1 MKDRAGRG
9 FFSLM
14 LSVKSLLRPVVF
26 GVAAIVFAQ
35 SHNGIAGYLR
45 RPDFAELARRSAWR
59 TDRRRA
65 TERLAGAA
73 LASDGTA

>member
-1 MKDRAGRG
+1 V
-9 FFSLM
+9 
-14 LSVKSLLRPVVF
+14 VKWQPVAF

-45 RPDFAELARRSAWR
+45 RPDFAELARSSAWR

-73 LASDGTA
+73 LASDGRA